1 MILIEIL
8 LCFDGVVEFPAR
20 RRIGGDRLSKYNGKR
35 LAAETL
41 DLDFEGLRQGYYSDA
56 YFSNTVTILE
66 TLAREGYK
74 FEGQRDHGMDAN
86 KVLTGDIE
94 VEMQFFPRRQPF
106 AVVVGVDESLLMLK
120 ECVGYYNDQGEFLNT
135 YANLSIEATDDG
147 VLTPY
152 DGNSLN
158 VKPVLKIRGRYRD
171 FAELETPILGVL
183 TEGSRI
189 ATNVYN
195 TLVAA
200 RGKDLLFFPAR
211 FAHYKVQALHGYAYQ
226 IAVQAYNHKYGTNSR
241 VFVSTNAQGSSFGGK
256 GGGTISHA
264 SIACFLGD
272 TVETMMQFSR
282 IMPLTVP
289 RIALIDFHNDCVGE
303 SQRVMKAMFERY
315 WELITAGEHSEA
327 QKYKLY
333 AVRPDTA
340 GNMRDVSVEPIGEKE
355 LDCGV
360 NPRLVWNIRHGLDTA
375 FKDWSL
381 EGEAL
386 LVATEYCRAVKIVV
400 TGGFD
405 IVRISK
411 FESLGVPV
419 DIYGVGSSLLENG
432 RGTTTDFTGDIVR
445 LKIDGEWKH
454 LSKLGR
460 RPNDNPDLKPVND

>member
-1 MILIEIL
+1 M
-8 LCFDGVVEFPAR
+8 
-20 RRIGGDRLSKYNGKR
+20 SKYNQQR
-35 LAAETL
+35 LSADTL
-41 DLDFEGLRQGYYSDA
+41 QLDFEGLRRGAYSDA
-56 YFSNTVTILE
+56 YFSNTVTILK
-66 TLAREGYK
+66 TLASEGYK
-74 FEGQRDHGMDAN
+74 FEGQSYAEGIDAS

-120 ECVGYYNDQGEFLNT
+120 ECVGYYDDQGEFVNT
-135 YANLSIEATDDG
+135 YANLEVEATDDG
-147 VLTPY
+147 VLTSY
-152 DGNSLN
+152 DGNSMN
-158 VKPVLKIRGRYRD
+158 VKPVLKVRGRYRD

-200 RGKDLLFFPAR
+200 KGKDILFFPAR
-211 FAHYKVQALHGYAYQ
+211 FAHYQAQALHGYAYQ
-226 IAVQAYNHKYGTNSR
+226 IAVQAYNNKYGTNSK
-241 VFVSTNAQGSSFGGK
+241 VFVSTNAQGAYFGAK

-289 RIALIDFHNDCVGE
+289 RIALIDFHNDCVSE
-303 SQRVMKAMFERY
+303 AKKVLHAMFHLY
-315 WELITAGEHSEA
+315 WDLMNAGPHTEA
-327 QKYKLY
+327 EKYKLY
-333 AVRPDTA
+333 GVRPDTA
-340 GNMRDVSVEPIGEKE
+340 GNMRDVSVEPVGDKE

-375 FKDWSL
+375 FEDWNL
-381 EGEAL
+381 AGQMLDA
-386 LVATEYCRAVKIVV
+386 AKQYCREVKIVV

-405 IVRISK
+405 ITRIAK

-445 LKIDGEWKH
+445 LKINGEWKH

-460 RPNDNPDLKPVND
+460 KPNENPDLRMVK

>member
-1 MILIEIL
+1 MSK
-8 LCFDGVVEFPAR
+8 FNNK
-20 RRIGGDRLSKYNGKR
+20 RLS
-35 LAAETL
+35 ADTVSL
-41 DLDFEGLRQGYYSDA
+41 DIEGLRQGDYSDA
-56 YFSNTVTILE
+56 YFSNTVKILQ
-66 TLAREGYK
+66 TLASEGYN
-74 FEGQRDHGMDAN
+74 FEGKTNALSTDAD
-86 KVLTGDIE
+86 KVTTGDIE

-120 ECVGYYNDQGEFLNT
+120 ECVGYYDEQGAFVNT
-135 YANLSIEATDDG
+135 YANLTVEAVDDG

-152 DGNSLN
+152 DGNSMN
-158 VKPVLKIRGRYRD
+158 VKPVLKVRGRYRD

-200 RGKDLLFFPAR
+200 KGKDLLFFPAR
-211 FAHYKVQALHGYAYQ
+211 FAHYKTQPLHGYAYQ
-226 IAVQAYNHKYGTNSR
+226 VAVSAYNEKYGTNSK
-241 VFVSTNAQGSSFGGK
+241 VFVSTNAQGSFFGGK

-282 IMPLTVP
+282 IMPLTIP
-289 RIALIDFHNDCVGE
+289 RIALIDFHNDCVSE
-303 SQRVMKAMFERY
+303 AKKVMHVMFQRY
-315 WELITAGEHSEA
+315 WELLSAGDDTEA
-327 QKYKLY
+327 HKYKLY

-340 GNMRDVSVEPIGEKE
+340 GNMRDVSVEPMGDKE

-360 NPRLVWNIRHGLDTA
+360 NPRLVWNIRHGMDTA
-375 FKDWSL
+375 FEEWSL
-381 EGEAL
+381 SGEMLEA
-386 LVATEYCRAVKIVV
+386 AKQYCREVKIVV

-405 IVRISK
+405 IARISK

-432 RGTTTDFTGDIVR
+432 RGTTTDYTGDIVR
-445 LKIDGEWKH
+445 LKINGEWKH

-460 RPNDNPDLKPVND
+460 RPNDNPDLKPVRTNA